1 MVAYKAP
8 LKDIDF
14 ILNDV
19 LDYPSHYGNLK
30 GCEEVTTDLT
40 SAITEEAAKFAEN
53 VLAPLNAVGDE
64 EGCKWSP
71 EGVTTPKGFKEAYKQ
86 YVEAGWPL
94 LSAPEEYGGQGLPDS
109 LNLVLSEMVS
119 SANVSWSGYTGLSH
133 GAIKTLLSHGSEE
146 QKATYLPNLVS
157 GEWTGTMCLTESHCG
172 SDLGQLKTKAVPN
185 DDGSYSLSGTKIFIS
200 CGEHDVADNI
210 IHIVL
215 ARLPDSPSGTA
226 GISLF
231 VVPKCSVNSDGELGD
246 RNAVN
251 CGSIE
256 KKMGVHGFVTC
267 VMNFDGAKGYLI
279 GKPHRGMEAMF
290 TFMNDA
296 RLSTALQGLVHSEI
310 AYQGAVPYAK
320 ERLAMRSLS
329 GPKNPDGPADPI
341 IVHPDVR
348 RMLYTIKSFSEAS
361 RTFIYFVAQQLDIA
375 HRGESAEE
383 KQKAEQ
389 LLALLT
395 PICKGFITE
404 IGCEAAHHG
413 VQVYGGHGYIREW
426 GMEQNQR
433 DSRISTLY
441 EGTTGIQALDLIG
454 RKVLG
459 SQGKLLTNFTDII
472 NEFCESQK
480 DNSSMQEFLEPLQ
493 AACATWLKTSHKIGI
508 AASSNPEEVGAAS
521 VDFLMMS
528 GYISLAF
535 FWAKIA
541 NEAQEK
547 LENGSD
553 DKEFFTSKVHT
564 ARFYYQRILPR
575 IETLKATIAA
585 GAGSLMDMPA
595 DGF

>member
-1 MVAYKAP
+1 MPEYKAP
-8 LKDIDF
+8 LKEIDF
-14 ILNDV
+14 IFNDV
-19 LDYPSHYGNLK
+19 LDYPKHYSELQ
-30 GCEEVTTDLT
+30 GCEEVTSDLT
-40 SAITEEAAKFAEN
+40 SAITEEAGKFAEQ

-64 EGCKWSP
+64 EGCTWSP
-71 EGVTTPKGFKEAYKQ
+71 EGVTTPTGFKAAYEQ

-94 LSAPEEYGGQGLPDS
+94 LSAPEEFGGQALPDS
-109 LNLVLSEMVS
+109 LNLVISEMVS

-133 GAIKTLLSHGSEE
+133 GAIKTLLSHGSDELK
-146 QKATYLPNLVS
+146 QRYLPNLVS
-157 GEWTGTMCLTESHCG
+157 GKWTGTMCLTESHCG
-172 SDLGQLKTKAVPN
+172 SDLGQLRTKAEPN
-185 DDGSYSLSGTKIFIS
+185 DDGTYSISGTKIFIS
-200 CGEHDVADNI
+200 CGEHDVAENI

-215 ARLPDSPSGTA
+215 ARLPDAPKGTS

-231 VVPKCSVNSDGELGD
+231 VVPKFNVDDEGVLGD
-246 RNAVN
+246 RNSVS

-256 KKMGVHGFVTC
+256 KKMGIHGFVTC
-267 VMNFDGAKGYLI
+267 VMNFDKAAAYMI
-279 GKPHRGMEAMF
+279 GKPNKGMEAMF

-296 RLSTALQGLVHSEI
+296 RLSTAMQGLVHSEV

-329 GPKNPDGPADPI
+329 GPKNPDGAADPI

-348 RMLYTIKSFSEAS
+348 RMLYTIKSFAEGS
-361 RTFIYFVAQQLDIA
+361 RAFIYFVAQQLDIA
-375 HRGESAEE
+375 HRAQSPEE
-383 KQKAEQ
+383 KQRAEE
-389 LLALLT
+389 LLAFLT

-459 SQGKLLTNFTDII
+459 SKGKLLGNFTAII
-472 NEFCESQK
+472 DEYCASLEGEEAMAEFTK
-480 DNSSMQEFLEPLQ
+480 PLQ
-493 AACATWLKTSHKIGI
+493 AASKTWLGVSHNVGI
-508 AASSNPEEVGAAS
+508 NAAKNPEEIGAAS
-521 VDFLMMS
+521 VDYLMMS

-541 NEAQEK
+541 RTAQLK
-547 LENGSD
+547 LAEGSK
-553 DKEFFTSKVHT
+553 DKEYYESKIHT

-575 IETLKATIAA
+575 IETLQATISA
-585 GAGSLMDMPA
+585 GADSLMDMPES
-595 DGF
+595 GF

>member
-1 MVAYKAP
+1 
-8 LKDIDF
+8 
-14 ILNDV
+14 
-19 LDYPSHYGNLK
+19 
-30 GCEEVTTDLT
+30 
-40 SAITEEAAKFAEN
+40 
-53 VLAPLNAVGDE
+53 
-64 EGCKWSP
+64 
-71 EGVTTPKGFKEAYKQ
+71 
-86 YVEAGWPL
+86 
-94 LSAPEEYGGQGLPDS
+94 
-109 LNLVLSEMVS
+109 
-119 SANVSWSGYTGLSH
+119 
-133 GAIKTLLSHGSEE
+133 
-146 QKATYLPNLVS
+146 
-157 GEWTGTMCLTESHCG
+157 MCLTESHCG

>member
-1 MVAYKAP
+1 MTAYKAP
-8 LKDIDF
+8 LKDINF

-19 LDYPSHYGNLK
+19 LDYPKHYSGLQS
-30 GCEEVTTDLT
+30 CEEVTTDLT
-40 SAITEEAAKFAEN
+40 SAITEEIAKFAEQ

-64 EGCKWSP
+64 EGCQWSP

-94 LSAPEEYGGQGLPDS
+94 LSAPEEFGGQGLPDS
-109 LNLVLSEMVS
+109 LNLVASEMVS

-133 GAIKTLLSHGSEE
+133 GAIKTLLSHGSDK
-146 QKATYLPNLVS
+146 QKEVYLPNLVS
-157 GEWTGTMCLTESHCG
+157 GQWTGTMCLTESHCG
-172 SDLGQLKTKAVPN
+172 SDLGQLKTKATPN

-231 VVPKCSVNSDGELGD
+231 VVPKFHVDDDGEMGE
-246 RNAVN
+246 RNSVS

-256 KKMGVHGFVTC
+256 KKMGVHAFVTC
-267 VMNFDGAKGYLI
+267 VMNFEGASGYLI
-279 GKPHRGMEAMF
+279 GQPHKGMEAMF

-296 RLSTALQGLVHSEI
+296 RLSTAIQGLVHSEI

-348 RMLYTIKSFSEAS
+348 RMLYTIKSFSEGS
-361 RTFIYFVAQQLDIA
+361 RAFIYFVAQQLDIA
-375 HRGESAEE
+375 HRGNSDEE

-459 SQGKLLTNFTDII
+459 SQGKLLTNFTNII
-472 NEFCESQK
+472 SEFCEAHK
-480 DNSSMQEFLEPLQ
+480 DNNAMSEFLTPLQ
-493 AACATWLKTSHKIGI
+493 DACNTWLQTSHQIGI
-508 AASSNPEEVGAAS
+508 AASSNPEEIGAAS

-541 NEAQEK
+541 NSAQEK
-547 LENGSD
+547 LKNDESD
-553 DKEFFTSKVHT
+553 NDYYTSKIHT

-575 IETLKATIAA
+575 IETLSSTIS
-585 GAGSLMDMPA
+585 AGSGCLMDMPA